1 MLRIAVIGAGRWG
14 PNLVRNFHDRAESEV
29 MLVVDS
35 DAEKLQPVRVRF
47 PDVRTSTAF
56 DDVLQDA
63 RIDAVAIATPA
74 ATHYALAKAC
84 LHAGKHVLVEK
95 PMTTNTREG
104 RELAQLSAA
113 RGLVLMVG
121 HVFVYNDAVRR
132 ARQYIRDRALGNL
145 FYIAMT
151 RTNLGP
157 IRGDVNVAWDLAAHD
172 ISIANYWLAADPVSV
187 SASGRSWISPGV
199 EDAIFAT
206 LHYPE
211 NVLVHL
217 HCSWLHPRKSREV
230 AVVGDRAMLVFDDLE
245 LAEPIRIYDSVM
257 PEERYIDSFA
267 SYKMA
272 VREGDI
278 VIPRVPGGEP
288 LRNQCDHF
296 LQCIAQ
302 KKTPLTGA
310 REGLAVVRA
319 LEAVERSLRSGGGEV
334 PVAAE

>member
-1 MLRIAVIGAGRWG
+1 MLGIAVIGAGHWG
-14 PNLVRNFHDRAESEV
+14 PNLIRNFHDRVESEV
-29 MLVVDS
+29 VLVVDS
-35 DAEKLQPVRVRF
+35 DAEKLQPVRARF

-56 DDVLQDA
+56 DDALRDERVDA
-63 RIDAVAIATPA
+63 IAIATPTT
-74 ATHYALAKAC
+74 THFALAKAS
-84 LHAGKHVLVEK
+84 LNAGKHVLVEK
-95 PMTTNTREG
+95 PMTTSAQEG
-104 RELAQLSAA
+104 RELEQLSAS

-132 ARQYIRDRALGNL
+132 VRQYIHDRALGNL

-172 ISIANYWLAADPVSV
+172 ISIVNYWLATDPVSV
-187 SASGRSWISPGV
+187 SATGRSWINPGL

-206 LHYPE
+206 LHYPD

-230 AVVGDRAMLVFDDLE
+230 VVVGDRAMLVFDDLQ
-245 LAEPIRIYDSVM
+245 LTEPIRIYDSVVTA
-257 PEERYIDSFA
+257 ERYIDSFA
-267 SYKMA
+267 SYRMA

-278 VIPRVPGGEP
+278 VIPRVPGAEP

-296 LQCIAQ
+296 LQCIRER
-302 KKTPLTGA
+302 KKPLSGA
-310 REGLAVVRA
+310 PEGLAVVRS
-319 LEAVERSLRSGGGEV
+319 LEALERSLRSGGGEV
-334 PVAAE
+334 PVASE

>member
-1 MLRIAVIGAGRWG
+1 MLGIAVIGAGRWG

-29 MLVVDS
+29 VLVVDS
-35 DAEKLQPVRVRF
+35 DEEKLQPIRARF

-56 DDVLQDA
+56 DDVLRDA
-63 RIDAVAIATPA
+63 RVDAVAIATPA
-74 ATHYALAKAC
+74 VTHFAFAKAC
-84 LHAGKHVLVEK
+84 LNAGKHVLVEK
-95 PMTTNTREG
+95 PMTTNTQEG
-104 RELAQLSAA
+104 RELEQLSAA

-132 ARQYIRDRALGNL
+132 ARQYIHDRALGNL

-151 RTNLGP
+151 RTNHGP

-172 ISIANYWLAADPVSV
+172 ISIANYWLAAEPVSV
-187 SASGRSWISPGV
+187 TASGRSWINPGL

-206 LHYPE
+206 MHYPD

-230 AVVGDRAMLVFDDLE
+230 VVVGDRAMLVFDDLE
-245 LAEPIRIYDSVM
+245 LAEPIRIYDSAAGVE
-257 PEERYIDSFA
+257 PYIDSFA

-278 VIPRVPGGEP
+278 VIPRVPGAEP

-296 LQCIAQ
+296 LECVAER
-302 KKTPLTGA
+302 KTPQTGA
-310 REGLAVVRA
+310 PEGLAVVRA
-319 LEAVERSLRSGGGEV
+319 LEALERSLRSGGGEV
-334 PVAAE
+334 PVASA